1 MTMMASESG
10 STSRT
15 PVSDASTPAM
25 TASTVSDSTVRC
37 TSPDSIAPAISSSPT
52 NARASPKPIVM
63 DGSPRSRCES

>member
-1 MTMMASESG
+1 MTMMAFDSG

-37 TSPDSIAPAISSSPT
+37 TSPATIAPAISSSPT
-52 NARASPKPIVM
+52 SVRAS
-63 DGSPRSRCES
+63 